1 VITHDLELIA
11 CACDR
16 VLHMD
21 GGRITEQAQVT
32 DGFDAIR
39 EMMGS

>member
-1 VITHDLELIA
+1 MITHDLELIA

-16 VLHMD
+16 ILHMD
-21 GGRITEQAQVT
+21 GGRITEQARVA
-32 DGFDAIR
+32 DEFDAIR